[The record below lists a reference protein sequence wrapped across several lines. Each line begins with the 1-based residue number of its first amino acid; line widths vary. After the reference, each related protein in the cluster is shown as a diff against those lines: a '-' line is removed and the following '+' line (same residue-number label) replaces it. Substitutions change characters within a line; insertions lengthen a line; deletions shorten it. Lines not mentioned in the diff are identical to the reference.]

1 MDRMDILWLLL
12 RHTPD
17 LSEDETKGVRG
28 LRWRLQEGSWHEC
41 AHFKRC
47 GKGRLWL
54 QPTVHKWVLNL
65 HDRDDTILPA
75 PFIFG
80 NWTTTSYCNETCGT
94 NRFKLELRTCNLVN
108 PNPNLPSNISC
119 QNQLTLRTGDS
130 RCLPSKFNC
139 TGKIFEK
146 EANLLMWHYIK
157 VTSSSGQRGV
167 TVTQI
172 AARASRP
179 SEALR
184 GSLESGAGTEATQ
197 LTSKVSSKL
206 RSNLAS
212 LTAHQVGD

>member
-146 EANLLMWHYIK
+146 K
-157 VTSSSGQRGV
+157 
-167 TVTQI
+167 QI
-172 AARASRP
+172 CWCDITLRWRRAV
-179 SEALR
+179 
-184 GSLESGAGTEATQ
+184 
-197 LTSKVSSKL
+197 VSVEWLWRKL
-206 RSNLAS
+206 QPEPPGLPKLWEDHWRAEQEQKPHN
-212 LTAHQVGD
+212 